1 MPIKLL
7 KIIPSDL
14 TTKKYSA
21 YFLLD
26 NGKEKKVNFGQ
37 KNARDFTLINDKNS
51 KFYIKSSVDREKV
64 KNLYL
69 KRHANEDW
77 FKFLTPASLS
87 RWVSWNKNTLA
98 GSIAH
103 YKNKFKLN

>member
-1 MPIKLL
+1 MAIKLL

-37 KNARDFTLINDKNS
+37 KGARDFLLINDKNS
-51 KFYIKSSVDREKV
+51 KFYIPSSGKREKV
-64 KNLYL
+64 KQLYL
-69 KRHANEDW
+69 TRHASEDW
-77 FKFLTPASLS
+77 MKFLTPASLS
-87 RWVSWNKNTLA
+87 RFISWNKPTLA
-98 GSIAH
+98 KSIAH
-103 YKNKFKLN
+103 YKNKFKL

>member
-1 MPIKLL
+1 MGIKLL

-37 KNARDFTLINDKNS
+37 AGARDFTLINDKNS

-64 KNLYL
+64 KQAYL
-69 KRHANEDW
+69 KRHVSEDW
-77 FKFLTPASLS
+77 FKFLTPGALS
-87 RWVSWNKNTLA
+87 RWISWNKNTLA